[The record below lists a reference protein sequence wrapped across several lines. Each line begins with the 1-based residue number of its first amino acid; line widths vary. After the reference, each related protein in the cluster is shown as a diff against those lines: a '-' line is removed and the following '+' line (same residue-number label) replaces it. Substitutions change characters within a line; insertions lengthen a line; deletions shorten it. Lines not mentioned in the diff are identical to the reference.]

1 MPEDQRLEILF
12 KTRQVLEAEVNRVDI
27 ERNKIMQLITL
38 QRDIDREN
46 KVFFEQE
53 IKKWTTIQSS
63 MQANIAEAAK

>member
-1 MPEDQRLEILF
+1 LEILF

-27 ERNKIMQLITL
+27 ERDKMMQLITL

-63 MQANIAEAAK
+63 MQANIVEAAK

>member
-1 MPEDQRLEILF
+1 LEILL
-12 KTRQVLEAEVNRVDI
+12 KTRQVLETEVNRIEI
-27 ERNKIMQLITL
+27 ERDKMMQLITL

-63 MQANIAEAAK
+63 LEANMIEAAK